1 MVDCTADIL
10 MTSTM
15 DLVLMERLAAY
26 STPSRL
32 PVEGYLKR
40 EQRSWVVRLVRDL
53 PQNWMAEQASDR
65 LSKEAEIAVVTAR
78 TMRGLSAT
86 VDVIPSVRVVVMDER
101 HVIVIV
107 STVKLEEDDAH
118 DYLVAASGALVA
130 LDVELPLDDIQGIP
144 RRFWR
149 VLIGEAQSS
158 I

>member
-1 MVDCTADIL
+1 
-10 MTSTM
+10 
-15 DLVLMERLAAY
+15 MERLAAY

-32 PVEGYLKR
+32 PVAGDPTR
-40 EQRSWVVRLVRDL
+40 EQRSWVVRLVREL

-65 LSKEAEIAVVTAR
+65 LSKKAVSAVLAAR
-78 TMRGLSAT
+78 AARGQSAT
-86 VDVIPSVRVVVMDER
+86 SDVIPSVLVVVVDER
-101 HVIVIV
+101 HMIVNI

-118 DYLVAASGALVA
+118 DYLVAASGALSA

-149 VLIGEAQSS
+149 VLIGEAKSS